1 MESEVPMNEKTKQRG
16 WLALTID
23 EGTEVHIGEEI
34 TIQVGKR
41 NRSGR
46 VVQIRIR
53 APRELKIMREKID
66 QGVGV

>member
-1 MESEVPMNEKTKQRG
+1 MSEKTKQRG

-23 EGTEVHIGEEI
+23 PETEVHIGEEI

-46 VVQIRIR
+46 AVQIRIR
-53 APRELKIMREKID
+53 APRELGITREKIEIEE
-66 QGVGV
+66 GL